1 MLEDVKS
8 LLALVLEAGALFFDF
23 VCLCVIAAGA
33 LLAIYRL
40 LRHRHH
46 IVLTMA
52 RYINAA
58 LLFKLSGEVLRLISC
73 RTFEEVGLVAC
84 IVAIHGSISFLIS
97 WEVRREEKRRD
108 SPDKKKDIGEDLF
121 L

>member
-1 MLEDVKS
+1 M
-8 LLALVLEAGALFFDF
+8 FFDF
-23 VCLCVIAAGA
+23 ACLCVVAAGA
-33 LLAIYRL
+33 LLSLYRL
-40 LRHRHH
+40 PRHRRH
-46 IVLTMA
+46 IALTMA

-58 LLFKLSGEVLRLISC
+58 LLFKLSGEVIRLISC
-73 RTFEEVGLVAC
+73 RTFEEAGLVAC

-108 SPDKKKDIGEDLF
+108 SPDKKKDIGEDIF